1 VERTIEQIY
10 EEAFKEIKSATDSES
25 IKALS
30 IRYLGRKG
38 IITHFLRNI
47 SNLPLEKRPEVG
59 KRANEVK
66 KSLDTAFKHALK
78 HLETKSLQKDYRID
92 VSLPGR
98 TIQQGSLHPITQ
110 ITWQIC
116 EIFKK
121 IGFDIAEGPEVET
134 DHYNFEALNIPKNLI
149 HPGQNNGKTYS
160 ACKDYCPR
168 QGLPL

>member
-10 EEAFKEIKSATDSES
+10 EEAFKEIKSATDSER

-78 HLETKSLQKDYRID
+78 HLETKSLPCNLRYWMQ
-92 VSLPGR
+92 R
-98 TIQQGSLHPITQ
+98 TLL
-110 ITWQIC
+110 
-116 EIFKK
+116 
-121 IGFDIAEGPEVET
+121 D
-134 DHYNFEALNIPKNLI
+134 
-149 HPGQNNGKTYS
+149 
-160 ACKDYCPR
+160 CPSR
-168 QGLPL
+168 QGNINSIIFLQRFCFKMF